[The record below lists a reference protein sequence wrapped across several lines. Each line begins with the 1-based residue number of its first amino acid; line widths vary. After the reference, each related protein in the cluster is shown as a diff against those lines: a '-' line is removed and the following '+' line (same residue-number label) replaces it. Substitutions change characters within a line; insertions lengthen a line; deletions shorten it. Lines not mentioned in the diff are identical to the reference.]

1 MVDKDT
7 GKSRGLVLKILLFSN
22 SSLGFG
28 FITFASED
36 SVERVI
42 ERYNENKIDG
52 KWVKTPVIKLF
63 SYS

>member
-7 GKSRGLVLKILLFSN
+7 GKSRGLMSFLSLSLQAI
-22 SSLGFG
+22 LGFG

-52 KWVKTPVIKLF
+52 KWVTTCLIK
-63 SYS
+63 

>member
-7 GKSRGLVLKILLFSN
+7 GKSRGLMSFLSLSLQAI
-22 SSLGFG
+22 LGFG

-52 KWVKTPVIKLF
+52 KWVTP
-63 SYS
+63 